1 MLVTKLSFSD
11 KIENGHADIKGKAM
25 IFVAGTMM
33 MNPAIIDEFE
43 TRVAEMQEQVRAEN
57 GCLHYSLLVEDKATG
72 KVNVMEIWEDD
83 DALGVHFTQPWI
95 GAFFE
100 RFSPEMLDST
110 VQIYD
115 ISGTRPLP
123 I

>member
-1 MLVTKLSFSD
+1 
-11 KIENGHADIKGKAM
+11 
-25 IFVAGTMM
+25 M
-33 MNPAIIDEFE
+33 MNPSIIDEFE

-95 GAFFE
+95 GAFLNDLAQKCWTQLFK
-100 RFSPEMLDST
+100 FMILAAHAHYPSS
-110 VQIYD
+110 
-115 ISGTRPLP
+115 LP
-123 I
+123 IKLASSLAKTHLRGT